1 MGNFSTYEMK
11 ISLMYY
17 PGAFGRRELKVTLT
31 PWPTH
36 EYYVSFWQPTH
47 EYYTS
52 FWQPI
57 MVRQFQHIALT
68 LQDLWEFVIHDVINH
83 APYPEM
89 FEDLT
94 WENFVN

>member
-1 MGNFSTYEMK
+1 
-11 ISLMYY
+11 MYY
-17 PGAFGRRELKVTLT
+17 PGAFGRQELKVTLT

-36 EYYVSFWQPTH
+36 EYCI
-47 EYYTS
+47 S

-57 MVRQFQHIALT
+57 MIAHRSFTDIT
-68 LQDLWEFVIHDVINH
+68 LQELWGFVVHDVLNY

-89 FEDLT
+89 FEELT